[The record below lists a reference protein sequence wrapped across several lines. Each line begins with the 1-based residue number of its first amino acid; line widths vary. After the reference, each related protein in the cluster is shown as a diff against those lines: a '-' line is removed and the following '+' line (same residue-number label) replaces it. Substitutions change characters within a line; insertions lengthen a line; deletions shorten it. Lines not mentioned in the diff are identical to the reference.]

1 MEDTIRLA
9 EVLCARLCHD
19 LAGPVGAVAN
29 GAELLEED
37 DPAMQGE
44 ATALMAGA
52 AGQVAARLRFFRAAF
67 GWEGGGAKDL
77 AEAGKIC
84 ADFLAPL
91 AGQPPRFVF
100 EGPAGSD
107 PGPEGLK
114 ILLLLVLLGSE
125 ALPRGGR
132 LAVSAGNSKIEV
144 LAEGNGAVLSE
155 ELAVLA
161 NPSATPPAP
170 SPKTA
175 PLLLAMGLAKRA
187 GWTIAAQSGSGRAVL
202 AALR

>member
-19 LAGPVGAVAN
+19 LAGPVGAVSN

-52 AGQVAARLRFFRAAF
+52 AGQIAARLRFFRAAF
-67 GWEGGGAKDL
+67 GWEGGGAKSLD
-77 AEAGKIC
+77 EAGRIC
-84 ADFLAPL
+84 EDFMAPL
-91 AGQPPRFVF
+91 AGQPARFTL
-100 EGPAGSD
+100 EGPNGSD

-114 ILLLLVLLGSE
+114 ILLLLLLLGSE
-125 ALPRGGR
+125 ALPRGGH
-132 LAVSAGNSKIEV
+132 LAVSANQEKIEI
-144 LAEGNGAVLSE
+144 LAEGNGAILAE
-155 ELAVLA
+155 DLAVLA
-161 NPSATPPAP
+161 DPSASPPAP

-187 GWTIAAQSGSGRAVL
+187 GWTMAAQSGPGRVVL
-202 AALR
+202 AAFR